1 MLLAKRVA
9 VVTGASGALGKAIAT
24 ALAAAGA
31 TVVVNYARNANAAQE
46 LVDSIK
52 SAGGEALAVQADI
65 ATAEG
70 AEALVK
76 ATVDAFGK
84 VDILVN
90 NAGITRDGLLMRM
103 KEDDWDAVLDTNL
116 KGVFLCTK
124 AVTRTMLKAR
134 YGRIINIGSVSGLLG
149 VAGQANYSAAKAGM
163 IGLTRATA
171 RELGSRGI
179 TVNCVVP
186 GAIEAGLLLELN
198 EEQRASYLGQIP
210 LERFGKPEDVAAAVL
225 FLAGPG
231 ADYITGQTLPV
242 DGGLT
247 MQ

>member
-31 TVVVNYARNANAAQE
+31 TVVVNYARNASGAQE

-76 ATVDAFGK
+76 ATVEAYGK
-84 VDILVN
+84 VDVLVN

-198 EEQRASYLGQIP
+198 EEQRAAYLKQIP

>member
-9 VVTGASGALGKAIAT
+9 IVTGASGALGKAIAT
-24 ALAAAGA
+24 ALAAEGA
-31 TVVVNYARNANAAQE
+31 AVVVNYARNAQSANE
-46 LVDSIK
+46 LVESIK
-52 SAGGEALAVQADI
+52 NAGGQALAVQADI
-65 ATAEG
+65 ASAEG
-70 AEALVK
+70 ADALVK
-76 ATVDAFGK
+76 AATEAYGK

-103 KEDDWDAVLDTNL
+103 KEEDWDAVLDTNL

-124 AVTRTMLKAR
+124 AVTRPMLKAR

-171 RELGSRGI
+171 RELGSRGV
-179 TVNCVVP
+179 TVNCVTP

-198 EEQRASYLGQIP
+198 EEQRANYLKQIP
-210 LERFGKPEDVAAAVL
+210 LERFGKPEDVAAAVV

>member
-9 VVTGASGALGKAIAT
+9 IVTGASGALGKAIAT
-24 ALAAAGA
+24 ALAAEGA
-31 TVVVNYARNANAAQE
+31 AVVVGYARNAQSANE
-46 LVDSIK
+46 LVESIK
-52 SAGGEALAVQADI
+52 TAGGQALAVQADI
-65 ATAEG
+65 ASAEG
-70 AEALVK
+70 ADALVK
-76 ATVDAFGK
+76 AATETYGK

-103 KEDDWDAVLDTNL
+103 KEEDWDAVLDTNL

-124 AVTRTMLKAR
+124 AVTRPMLKAR

-171 RELGSRGI
+171 RELGSRGV
-179 TVNCVVP
+179 TVNCVTP

-198 EEQRASYLGQIP
+198 EEQRANYLKQIP
-210 LERFGKPEDVAAAVL
+210 LERFGKPEDVAAAVV

>member
-9 VVTGASGALGKAIAT
+9 IVTGASGALGKAIAT

-31 TVVVNYARNANAAQE
+31 AVVVNYARNASAAQE
-46 LVDSIK
+46 LVESIK
-52 SAGGEALAVQADI
+52 SAGGEALALQADI
-65 ATAEG
+65 ATADG

-76 ATVDAFGK
+76 ATVEAYGK

-134 YGRIINIGSVSGLLG
+134 YGRIINIGSVSGLVG

-163 IGLTRATA
+163 IGFTRATA

-179 TVNCVVP
+179 TVNCVAP

-198 EEQRASYLGQIP
+198 EEQRTAYLKQIP
-210 LERFGKPEDVAAAVL
+210 LERFGTPEDVASAVL

-231 ADYITGQTLPV
+231 ADYVTGQTLPV